1 MSGNGIGINY
11 YYVINVTESSKACIT
26 ECTGLYNSCI
36 MYGHILVVHR
46 RNGEGERTIR
56 VVKGR
61 KDKKEDENREGGEK
75 SA

>member
-1 MSGNGIGINY
+1 
-11 YYVINVTESSKACIT
+11 
-26 ECTGLYNSCI
+26 

-46 RNGEGERTIR
+46 RSGEGERTIR

-61 KDKKEDENREGGEK
+61 KDKKEDENREGGDK